1 MLTPFENWETCF
13 SHNYVYMSASCYL
26 RSSNYFK
33 WVSAIY
39 FLYPWIKAR
48 LWLSVFLNL
57 WLRSDNESRI
67 VSIWPAFIKNYLKF
81 SKDLSMRNYSFLRSG
96 SSLNTNYV
104 FFVALMGISVYYT
117 ITVLSINWL
126 VHSFE
131 KKLVRGFT
139 TSIVSESMLSCDRRN
154 WWLF

>member
-1 MLTPFENWETCF
+1 
-13 SHNYVYMSASCYL
+13 
-26 RSSNYFK
+26 
-33 WVSAIY
+33 
-39 FLYPWIKAR
+39 
-48 LWLSVFLNL
+48 
-57 WLRSDNESRI
+57 
-67 VSIWPAFIKNYLKF
+67 
-81 SKDLSMRNYSFLRSG
+81 MRNYSFLRSE

-139 TSIVSESMLSCDRRN
+139 TSIVSESILSYDRRN
-154 WWLF
+154 WLLF